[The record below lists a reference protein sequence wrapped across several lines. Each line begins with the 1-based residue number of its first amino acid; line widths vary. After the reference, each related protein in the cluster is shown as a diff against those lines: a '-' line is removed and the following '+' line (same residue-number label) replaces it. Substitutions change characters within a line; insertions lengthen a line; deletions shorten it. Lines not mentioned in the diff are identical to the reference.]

1 MRKKYHFKFM
11 RQCYFCTNNIKVIDY
26 KNIEILKRFLDSFS
40 RIVPAKESG
49 TCTKHQRKLSR
60 AVKNARIMAL
70 LPFVTH

>member
-1 MRKKYHFKFM
+1 M